1 MKSNELMDYTAY
13 EGRVSSEL
21 SADFILPDTYP
32 DVKRVLRVDA
42 KPVLIGRYISG
53 RRLEFTGAVDYTVI
67 FCADGEAGE
76 TLHCVHFAQD
86 FDGGVGDAEAL
97 EGANITL
104 KPRMTACSQ
113 RLANPRK
120 LTLKSTVGTDVR
132 ISAALPCTPACEGAT
147 SRAEEM
153 GLEKLTRSIPTRRE
167 RTFLADPL
175 RISEDLE
182 PDASQPA
189 IDEIISCSADVCF
202 HEAKINR
209 DGDFTVSLKG
219 EALINTIYK
228 SQGEAGVYKSFSRK
242 CPVAYIVGADEYEE
256 HFKGCRPETLCAR
269 ADATTVEI
277 NASVGENGFGERRVA
292 QVDVTADVS
301 VCIMGTEDIQI
312 VLDAYSPLRA
322 SECSWGEATCEDVGK
337 VLFANFSVGESVSRD
352 GLSIPENATVLDT
365 AANAT
370 ASAITLERGRGQLT
384 GSADVSCIFAADGE
398 YGCVNVSVPIKC
410 ELNVGDMSEPIA
422 HTCDMSVSD
431 MRVRL
436 DNERVYFDFEVSL
449 CAQVC
454 EKKRHRFVSAIRLT
468 GEAAKPCS
476 DCAITL
482 CYPSPDDT
490 LWSVAKRY
498 STTVSALEAANSAGS
513 RVLLIPRAPVGMII

>member
-1 MKSNELMDYTAY
+1 MKSNELIDYTAY
-13 EGRVSSEL
+13 NGRVSSEL
-21 SADFILPDTYP
+21 SSDFILPDTYP

-42 KPVLIGRYISG
+42 KPVLIGRYVSG

-86 FDGGVGDAEAL
+86 FDGGIGDIEAL
-97 EGANITL
+97 DGSNITL
-104 KPRMTACSQ
+104 KPRMAACSQ

-120 LTLKSTVGTDVR
+120 LTLKSTVGTDVKV
-132 ISAALPCTPACEGAT
+132 SSALPTTPACEGA
-147 SRAEEM
+147 SSKAEEM
-153 GLEKLTRSIPTRRE
+153 GLERLTKTIPTRRE
-167 RTFLADPL
+167 RTFLAAPL

-182 PDASQPA
+182 PDAAQPA
-189 IDEIISCSADVCF
+189 IDEIISCSADLCF
-202 HEAKINR
+202 HEAKMNR

-242 CPVAYIVGADEYEE
+242 CPVAYIVGAAEYEN
-256 HFKGCRPETLCAR
+256 HFKNCRPETLCAR

-277 NASVGENGFGERRVA
+277 GAAVGENSYGERRVA
-292 QVDVTADVS
+292 QVDLTADVIVS
-301 VCIMGTEDIQI
+301 IMGAEEIPI
-312 VLDAYSPLRA
+312 VLDAYSPLRT
-322 SECSWGEATCEDVGK
+322 SECSLRETECEETCK
-337 VLFANFSVGESVSRD
+337 VLFANFSVGEAVSRE

-370 ASAITLERGRGQLT
+370 AANISVERGRGQLT
-384 GSADVSCIFAADGE
+384 GSADISCIFESDGE
-398 YGCVNVSVPIKC
+398 YGSVNVSVPVKC

-422 HTCDMSVSD
+422 YVCDMSVSD
-431 MRVRL
+431 MRVRF
-436 DNERVYFDFEVSL
+436 DSERMYFDFEVSL
-449 CAQVC
+449 CAEIG
-454 EKKRHRFVSAIRLT
+454 EKKRRSFVSEIRLS
-468 GEAAKPCS
+468 GEPKKACPDS
-476 DCAITL
+476 EIML
-482 CYPSPDDT
+482 CYPAPDET

-498 STTVSALEAANSAGS
+498 GTTVSALEAANSAGS